1 MVRSKDRLENRENT
15 LGNTD
20 ANVVKFTYSSTL
32 ECPVCKKVVQVGTA
46 GYKNLE
52 AHQASKACR
61 QSCREHAGTRPKK
74 PNQVLEAFF
83 KPRAPLNPSTVSA
96 PPPIHPGGAF
106 TIPEYCTL
114 DRTEPLA
121 NPEAASRA
129 IELESSKEPPGQ
141 PQGQSTMGQLLAPLD
156 AHYFRVPGENQPQ
169 SKNICQKA
177 VRLLQGLEA
186 AVNRIPSDMPRATPE
201 HRLSVFAA
209 DPLTCVAEPGEDDWL
224 IINQMMKSAFGWGE
238 IEMAA
243 VIPQLLN
250 RGNNGLDGFIR
261 FMSFFV
267 CERGLE
273 GALFETKVEALLKEL
288 DDRETLT
295 HAQRT
300 RTVIPLPQHK
310 LRRLLCRRRPQQSL
324 TPQAAV
330 ENTNE
335 HQDIID
341 VDAIE
346 LPVVKKIA
354 SGKANGN
361 GKGKPT
367 KWPCEGVRLEFP
379 EGSNP
384 HMLYP
389 IGIHGE
395 RAVPWNYRSDD
406 DKIYLQ
412 AKSCQGSVVYGGRGV
427 PKLPENHLKYPLCR
441 YRVGALMTI
450 ARRKTDQ
457 IEQLRMSKLNDTRK
471 LLVKAST
478 LEDHKQWILAIASGR
493 VDRVASLVQA
503 GLKHRAGIKTLI
515 QQYERAAEKL
525 YKPKG
530 FTNEDIMR
538 SIVLLRLG
546 GARVAEFAHQ
556 SLALPSLTTIR
567 RQMVLPALLVSSS
580 TPTTAEIEANIL
592 SCYSSLGCHS
602 GTSRDCDLSW
612 QPNKIMHQVIM
623 LDELAVEKR
632 VRWDDLH
639 NKFQGTCREHNH
651 RIPLDFTSEKELDLL
666 CEAIEND
673 EVHLATERE
682 TSKEHARVIKTILEA
697 CNKQKKRNNAIF
709 RTVCIASDGEAK
721 CGDALVIQTMTAELS
736 AESPIYAQLRP
747 LEYLN
752 LLVGPDD
759 ITADKDFKHIVKR
772 QRNVFMRTKGVEI
785 LGFCITPSILHSH
798 LESNGVSP
806 PRLRSLL
813 NPNDKQDVVLAYSLL
828 KEIWS
833 LPPPPENCNPVFAL
847 ARQALNIYGEFARHL
862 MLLLEEQLVHLSVA
876 AHLAFHLYR
885 HNSASTR
892 FMPAQS
898 YLDIVLMIKNAFFC
912 IAKAK
917 VDNPTSKF
925 YLISLGTDVLRLSLV
940 LFALLLV
947 LTQIRASGL
956 TEVVAILAEHPEWDY
971 GTCRLS
977 LPVFSKETHDFTSKA
992 DHINPRDWR
1001 GDVSV
1006 SNVNLHTCWLLGRK
1020 QATDLIPDM
1029 EAMFSALSA
1038 SHPSIDMLSPLG
1050 NLLVNRRNETED
1062 RCEDDALDGVSNQD
1076 SSEEGHPSQTRPSIP
1091 YTHKGDLED
1100 AIADEVPRNKGTSE
1114 ITIKGEKT
1122 TKAKALHYR
1131 MAYQASRSSTDRLKR
1146 VQQLPCFDAVNRI
1159 TDTDIITTSDSL
1171 LGAPLNVLE
1180 SACVRNR
1187 GQRVVER
1194 FRGKQPEKMGK
1205 NSENCPLSARVW
1217 A

>member
-1 MVRSKDRLENRENT
+1 
-15 LGNTD
+15 
-20 ANVVKFTYSSTL
+20 
-32 ECPVCKKVVQVGTA
+32 
-46 GYKNLE
+46 
-52 AHQASKACR
+52 
-61 QSCREHAGTRPKK
+61 
-74 PNQVLEAFF
+74 
-83 KPRAPLNPSTVSA
+83 
-96 PPPIHPGGAF
+96 
-106 TIPEYCTL
+106 
-114 DRTEPLA
+114 
-121 NPEAASRA
+121 
-129 IELESSKEPPGQ
+129 
-141 PQGQSTMGQLLAPLD
+141 
-156 AHYFRVPGENQPQ
+156 
-169 SKNICQKA
+169 
-177 VRLLQGLEA
+177 
-186 AVNRIPSDMPRATPE
+186 
-201 HRLSVFAA
+201 
-209 DPLTCVAEPGEDDWL
+209 
-224 IINQMMKSAFGWGE
+224 
-238 IEMAA
+238 
-243 VIPQLLN
+243 
-250 RGNNGLDGFIR
+250 
-261 FMSFFV
+261 
-267 CERGLE
+267 
-273 GALFETKVEALLKEL
+273 
-288 DDRETLT
+288 
-295 HAQRT
+295 
-300 RTVIPLPQHK
+300 
-310 LRRLLCRRRPQQSL
+310 
-324 TPQAAV
+324 
-330 ENTNE
+330 
-335 HQDIID
+335 
-341 VDAIE
+341 
-346 LPVVKKIA
+346 
-354 SGKANGN
+354 
-361 GKGKPT
+361 
-367 KWPCEGVRLEFP
+367 
-379 EGSNP
+379 
-384 HMLYP
+384 
-389 IGIHGE
+389 
-395 RAVPWNYRSDD
+395 
-406 DKIYLQ
+406 
-412 AKSCQGSVVYGGRGV
+412 
-427 PKLPENHLKYPLCR
+427 
-441 YRVGALMTI
+441 
-450 ARRKTDQ
+450 
-457 IEQLRMSKLNDTRK
+457 
-471 LLVKAST
+471 
-478 LEDHKQWILAIASGR
+478 
-493 VDRVASLVQA
+493 
-503 GLKHRAGIKTLI
+503 
-515 QQYERAAEKL
+515 
-525 YKPKG
+525 
-530 FTNEDIMR
+530 
-538 SIVLLRLG
+538 
-546 GARVAEFAHQ
+546 
-556 SLALPSLTTIR
+556 
-567 RQMVLPALLVSSS
+567 
-580 TPTTAEIEANIL
+580 
-592 SCYSSLGCHS
+592 
-602 GTSRDCDLSW
+602 
-612 QPNKIMHQVIM
+612 M

-673 EVHLATERE
+673 EVHLATEATVAAIGVLSSEPREYAVRPIMFSGTCKRE

-862 MLLLEEQLVHLSVA
+862 MLLYVCIDFSLEEQLVHLSVA

-917 VDNPTSKF
+917 TF
-925 YLISLGTDVLRLSLV
+925 FGLIRTAIGTDANVDTLQLGS
-940 LFALLLV
+940 
-947 LTQIRASGL
+947 RASGL

-1062 RCEDDALDGVSNQD
+1062 RCEDDALDGVLNQD

-1091 YTHKGDLED
+1091 YTHEGDLED
-1100 AIADEVPRNKGTSE
+1100 AIADEVPRNKSTSE

-1122 TKAKALHYR
+1122 TKAKALRYR
-1131 MAYQASRSSTDRLKR
+1131 MAYQASQSSTDRLKR
-1146 VQQLPCFDAVNRI
+1146 VQQLPCFDA
-1159 TDTDIITTSDSL
+1159 DSL
-1171 LGAPLNVLE
+1171 LGTPSLRIGNPVAVLVRCDGLVVLAVAQVNRLKFASRDLDELPVHLLADPTATVDSQILRLVPATLDDDPTQIHDWCWSLNMEASCDNIPGQNIHPINPSVSVQNPGKPTFLFE
-1180 SACVRNR
+1180 STFLVTLSCTLFQELRTQDRKKLPVVKRSEHFPYRSSGQAC
-1187 GQRVVER
+1187 
-1194 FRGKQPEKMGK
+1194 FSCPSPEKDGMRHVWNARFNQWGSYRTK
-1205 NSENCPLSARVW
+1205 KRRNLGQNPPLSISEAHRSRLLVASTTAPSPDADQGSQDSGAALGAFSSSEDGNSGQDSDCESDRSEGRQDGIDGNDSDCDSNNGW
-1217 A
+1217 ELYNSTGTAASLITHPSPF